1 MHESRAGSMSELYM
15 ESFEVVSE
23 SEDTMLFLPKRSIG
37 RERVL
42 KILYRSLVIPSSR
55 VRLHGCA
62 YGGG

>member
-1 MHESRAGSMSELYM
+1 MSELYM